1 MDLPKA
7 GDGIMPTAKQVEILA
22 EQFDHANNAL
32 ELMYMQGFLAAL
44 VFPIV
49 PKETETYGF
58 DLLNFARNDYNNT
71 LDRLL

>member
-1 MDLPKA
+1 MEMPKA
-7 GDGIMPTAKQVEILA
+7 GDGVMPTAKQMEIIA
-22 EQFDHANNAL
+22 EQFDYANNAL

-49 PKETETYGF
+49 PKEAETYGF
-58 DLLNFARNDYNNT
+58 DLLSFARNDYKNT

>member
-1 MDLPKA
+1 MEMPKA
-7 GDGIMPTAKQVEILA
+7 GEGVMPTAKQTAILV

-44 VFPIV
+44 AFPIV
-49 PKETETYGF
+49 PKEAETYGF
-58 DLLNFARNDYNNT
+58 DLLNFARNDYKNT